1 MFGWEGKLPGLI
13 ISYDYP
19 PPDVYES
26 SVRMWEVLLDE
37 ELHHDGLVIGTV
49 WSDTNE
55 LSLVSRTRRGFSE
68 FMQKVERDYA

>member
-1 MFGWEGKLPGLI
+1 VFRVGDRVVSTMFGWEGKLPGLI

-37 ELHHDGLVIGTV
+37 ELHHDGLVIGTERLMSTT
-49 WSDTNE
+49 WSIKSPTMF
-55 LSLVSRTRRGFSE
+55 R
-68 FMQKVERDYA
+68 